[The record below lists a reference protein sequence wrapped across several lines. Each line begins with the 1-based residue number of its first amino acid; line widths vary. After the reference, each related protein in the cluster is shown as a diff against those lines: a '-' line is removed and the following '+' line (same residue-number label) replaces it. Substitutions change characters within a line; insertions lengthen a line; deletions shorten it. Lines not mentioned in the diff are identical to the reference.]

1 MANTLKGWLAD
12 NTVTTDNKDDKI
24 LVLESAGSLTEKDIL
39 ERMMKEITGLKEE
52 TLNHAVTLYNRI
64 IMESL
69 LNGYTINTG
78 LFYASPSFQGVI
90 EGGVWDKEKN
100 AIKVNFQQGKTLRE
114 EIAQTKVDILGEKA
128 DIMYV
133 IEVEDKKTGLKDG
146 TASPGFGFVIKGRN
160 LKVGGSNESVGVYLI
175 NESQSSEKLPDYQ
188 IIKNMP
194 SELIIQ
200 IPSGLLD
207 GAYTLRITTQWGHS
221 SKKELKE
228 PRSVEIPLTL
238 VNGD

>member
-39 ERMMKEITGLKEE
+39 ERMMHEITGLKEE

-114 EIAQTKVDILGEKA
+114 EIALTKVDILGEKA

-133 IEVEDKKTGLKDG
+133 VEVEDKKTGLKDG

-175 NESQSSEKLPDYQ
+175 NESQSAEKLPDYQ

-228 PRSVEIPLTL
+228 PRSVDIPLTL
-238 VNGD
+238 VNAD

>member
-133 IEVEDKKTGLKDG
+133 VEVEDKKTGLKDG

-238 VNGD
+238 VNAD

>member
-1 MANTLKGWLAD
+1 MANVLKGWLAD
-12 NTVTTDNKDDKI
+12 NSVTTDNKDDKI

-39 ERMMKEITGLKEE
+39 DRMLKEITGLKAE
-52 TLNHAVTLYNRI
+52 TLNHAVDLYNRI

-69 LNGYTINTG
+69 LNGYTVNTG

-90 EGGVWDKEKN
+90 DGGVWNKEKN
-100 AIKVNFQQGKTLRE
+100 SIKVNFQQGKTLRD
-114 EIAQTKVDILGEKA
+114 EIAQTKVEILGEKA

-160 LKVGGSNESVGVYLI
+160 LKVGGTDESVGVYLI
-175 NESQSSEKLPDYQ
+175 NESQSADKLPDYQ

-200 IPSGLLD
+200 IPTGLLD
-207 GAYTLRITTQWGHS
+207 GPYILRITTQWGHS

>member
-1 MANTLKGWLAD
+1 MKGWLAD

-69 LNGYTINTG
+69 LNGYTVNTG

-90 EGGVWDKEKN
+90 EGGVWNKEKN
-100 AIKVNFQQGKTLRE
+100 AIKVNFQQGKTLRD
-114 EIAQTKVDILGEKA
+114 EIALTKVDILGEKA

-146 TASPGFGFVIKGRN
+146 TATPGFGFVIKGRN
-160 LKVGGSNESVGVYLI
+160 LKVGGSNETVGVYLI
-175 NESQSSEKLPDYQ
+175 NESQSAEKLPDYQ

-200 IPSGLLD
+200 IPTGLLD
-207 GAYTLRITTQWGHS
+207 GPYTLRITTQWGHS

-238 VNGD
+238 VNAD

>member
-39 ERMMKEITGLKEE
+39 ERMMHEITGLKEE

-133 IEVEDKKTGLKDG
+133 VEVEDKKTGLKDG

-175 NESQSSEKLPDYQ
+175 NESQSAEKLPDYQ

-228 PRSVEIPLTL
+228 PRSVEISLTL
-238 VNGD
+238 VNAN

>member
-24 LVLESAGSLTEKDIL
+24 LVLESAGSLTEKDIF
-39 ERMMKEITGLKEE
+39 ERMMHEITGLKEE

-114 EIAQTKVDILGEKA
+114 EIALTKVDILGEKA

-133 IEVEDKKTGLKDG
+133 VEVEDKKTGLKDG

-175 NESQSSEKLPDYQ
+175 NESQSAEKLPDYQ

-238 VNGD
+238 VNAD

>member
-1 MANTLKGWLAD
+1 MANVLKGWLAD
-12 NTVTTDNKDDKI
+12 NSVTVDNKDDKI

-39 ERMMKEITGLKEE
+39 DRMMKEITGLKEE

-64 IMESL
+64 VMESL
-69 LNGYTINTG
+69 LNGYTVNTG

-90 EGGVWDKEKN
+90 EGGVWNKEKN
-100 AIKVNFQQGKTLRE
+100 SIKVNFQQGKTLRD
-114 EIAQTKVDILGEKA
+114 EIAKTKVEILGEKA

-160 LKVGGSNESVGVYLI
+160 LKVGGTDESVGVYLV
-175 NESQSSEKLPDYQ
+175 NESQSAEKLPDYQ

-200 IPSGLLD
+200 IPTGLLV
-207 GAYTLRITTQWGHS
+207 GPYTLRITTQWGHS

-238 VNGD
+238 VNGA

>member
-1 MANTLKGWLAD
+1 MANVLKGWLAD

-39 ERMMKEITGLKEE
+39 ERMMHEITGLKEE

-69 LNGYTINTG
+69 LNGYTVNTG

-90 EGGVWDKEKN
+90 DGGVWNKEKN
-100 AIKVNFQQGKTLRE
+100 SIKVNFQQGKTLRE
-114 EIAQTKVDILGEKA
+114 EIAQTKVEILGEKA

-160 LKVGGSNESVGVYLI
+160 LKVGGTDESVGVYLI
-175 NESQSSEKLPDYQ
+175 NESQSAEKLPDYQ

-200 IPSGLLD
+200 IPTGLLD
-207 GAYTLRITTQWGHS
+207 GPYTLHITTQYS
-221 SKKELKE
+221 SSNAKLKV
-228 PRSVEIPLTL
+228 PKTLDYPLTL
-238 VNGD
+238 VNE

>member
-1 MANTLKGWLAD
+1 MANVLKGWLAD

-24 LVLESAGSLTEKDIL
+24 LVLESAGSLTEKDIF
-39 ERMMKEITGLKEE
+39 ERMMHEITGLKEE

-69 LNGYTINTG
+69 LNGYTVNTG

-90 EGGVWDKEKN
+90 DGGVWNKEKN
-100 AIKVNFQQGKTLRE
+100 SIKVNFQQGKTLRE
-114 EIAQTKVDILGEKA
+114 EIAQTKVEILGEKA

-160 LKVGGSNESVGVYLI
+160 LKVGGT
-175 NESQSSEKLPDYQ
+175 D
-188 IIKNMP
+188 
-194 SELIIQ
+194 
-200 IPSGLLD
+200 
-207 GAYTLRITTQWGHS
+207 
-221 SKKELKE
+221 
-228 PRSVEIPLTL
+228 EIGRASCRER
-238 VNGD
+238 V

>member
-114 EIAQTKVDILGEKA
+114 EIALTKVDILGEKA

-207 GAYTLRITTQWGHS
+207 GTYTLRITTQWGHS

-238 VNGD
+238 VNAD

>member
-1 MANTLKGWLAD
+1 MANVLKGWLAD

-39 ERMMKEITGLKEE
+39 DRMLKEITGLKEE
-52 TLNHAVTLYNRI
+52 TLNHAVALYNRI
-64 IMESL
+64 VMESL
-69 LNGYTINTG
+69 LNGYTVNTG

-90 EGGVWDKEKN
+90 DGGVWDKEKN
-100 AIKVNFQQGKTLRE
+100 SIRVNFQQGKTLRD
-114 EIAQTKVDILGEKA
+114 EIAQTKVEILGEKA

-160 LKVGGSNESVGVYLI
+160 LKVGGTDESVGVYLI
-175 NESQSSEKLPDYQ
+175 NESQSAEKLPDYQ

-200 IPSGLLD
+200 IPTGLLD
-207 GAYTLRITTQWGHS
+207 GPYTLRITTQYS
-221 SKKELKE
+221 SSNTKLKV
-228 PRSVEIPLTL
+228 PKTLDYPLTL
-238 VNGD
+238 VNE

>member
-1 MANTLKGWLAD
+1 MANTLKGWLAE

-133 IEVEDKKTGLKDG
+133 VEVEDKKTGLKDG

-175 NESQSSEKLPDYQ
+175 NESQSAEKLPDYQ

-207 GAYTLRITTQWGHS
+207 GTYTLRITTQWGHS

-238 VNGD
+238 FNGD

>member
-1 MANTLKGWLAD
+1 MANVLKGWLAD

-39 ERMMKEITGLKEE
+39 ERMMHEITGLKEE

-69 LNGYTINTG
+69 LNGYTVNTG

-90 EGGVWDKEKN
+90 DGGVWNKEKN
-100 AIKVNFQQGKTLRE
+100 SIKVNFQQGKTLRE
-114 EIAQTKVDILGEKA
+114 EIAQTKVEILGEKA

-146 TASPGFGFVIKGRN
+146 TASPGFGF
-160 LKVGGSNESVGVYLI
+160 ESVGVYLI
-175 NESQSSEKLPDYQ
+175 NESQSAEKLPDYQ

-200 IPSGLLD
+200 IPTGLLD
-207 GAYTLRITTQWGHS
+207 GPYTLRITTQYS
-221 SKKELKE
+221 SSNAKLKV
-228 PRSVEIPLTL
+228 PKTLDYPLTL
-238 VNGD
+238 VNE

>member
-39 ERMMKEITGLKEE
+39 ERMMNEITGLKEE

-133 IEVEDKKTGLKDG
+133 VEVEDKKTGLKDG

-175 NESQSSEKLPDYQ
+175 NESQSAEKLPDYQ

-238 VNGD
+238 VNAD

>member
-133 IEVEDKKTGLKDG
+133 VEVEDKKTGLKDG

-175 NESQSSEKLPDYQ
+175 NESQSAEKLPDYQ

-238 VNGD
+238 VNAD

>member
-1 MANTLKGWLAD
+1 M
-12 NTVTTDNKDDKI
+12 
-24 LVLESAGSLTEKDIL
+24 
-39 ERMMKEITGLKEE
+39 
-52 TLNHAVTLYNRI
+52 
-64 IMESL
+64 
-69 LNGYTINTG
+69 
-78 LFYASPSFQGVI
+78 
-90 EGGVWDKEKN
+90 
-100 AIKVNFQQGKTLRE
+100 NFQQGKTLRE
-114 EIAQTKVDILGEKA
+114 EIAQTKVEILGEKA

-160 LKVGGSNESVGVYLI
+160 LKVGGTDESVGVYLI
-175 NESQSSEKLPDYQ
+175 NESQSAEKLPDYQ

-200 IPSGLLD
+200 IPTGLLD
-207 GAYTLRITTQWGHS
+207 GPYTLRISTQLNNT
-221 SKKELKE
+221 KKGLKE